1 MNELRWNTLKDE
13 AKGRVRSFLEARESL
28 CVPAC
33 ERFLAWDGGPD
44 RMWYARDE
52 EGAIVSI
59 LILSATGIL
68 YPVLAEP
75 ARPGNRTGLSHC
87 LATRRV
93 RSIQGQAESVAVCES
108 ILEQR
113 GQTRFERIDYA
124 LMRLDASPLA
134 TALIAGPEG
143 LVIRRA
149 THEDADALFPL
160 QAAYEKEEVIPAYAS
175 FKPAAS
181 RLALERILGNRL
193 VMVAELNGAI
203 VGKANTNARSFSRDQ
218 IGGVYVLPEWRG
230 KGIATRLVGELCAVL
245 NDEERGINLFVK
257 KRNTPAQRAYARVGF
272 EEYGD
277 YCISYLP

>member
-1 MNELRWNTLKDE
+1 MTELRWNTLKGE
-13 AKGRVRSFLEARESL
+13 AKGRVRAFLEARESL

-33 ERFLAWDGGPD
+33 ERFLAWDDGPD
-44 RMWYARDE
+44 RIWYARDG

-75 ARPGNRTGLSHC
+75 DRAGNHSGIAHCMAARRI
-87 LATRRV
+87 
-93 RSIQGQAESVAVCES
+93 RSIQGQAGAVALCEG
-108 ILEQR
+108 ILEKR

-134 TALIAGPEG
+134 TALIAGPDA

-181 RLALERILGNRL
+181 RLALERILGNRIVL
-193 VMVAELNGAI
+193 VALVDGVI
-203 VGKANTNARSFSRDQ
+203 VGKVNTNARSFSRDQ

-257 KRNTPAQRAYARVGF
+257 KRNTPAQRAYIRVGF

-277 YCISYLP
+277 YRISYLP